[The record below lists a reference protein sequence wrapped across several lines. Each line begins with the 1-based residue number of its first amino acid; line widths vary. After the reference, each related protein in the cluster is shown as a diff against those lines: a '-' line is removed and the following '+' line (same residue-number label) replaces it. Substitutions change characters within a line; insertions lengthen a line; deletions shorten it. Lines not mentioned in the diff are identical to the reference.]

1 MRCPDFQPA
10 WKSLTECYQAQGL
23 NDEATKFESL
33 YNSACHPKELTP
45 AIFDKASLVGLTTS
59 ATKITPGASFDISW
73 YWKYNGEELARELA
87 AFVHFRHNSKTCFQG
102 DYVLLPELIERAPY
116 DKIYQQQT
124 TINVPESI
132 EDGEYTIWIGLYHRT
147 GHGSRIKPITE
158 LAVQR
163 RAVKIP
169 SVIQI
174 SDRESTIDG
183 AME

>member
-1 MRCPDFQPA
+1 MTA
-10 WKSLTECYQAQGL
+10 TE
-23 NDEATKFESL
+23 
-33 YNSACHPKELTP
+33 
-45 AIFDKASLVGLTTS
+45 
-59 ATKITPGASFDISW
+59 ITPGESFDISW

-87 AFVHFRHNSKTCFQG
+87 AFVHFRHNGKTYFQG
-102 DYVLLPELIERAPY
+102 DYVLLPELEKTAPY
-116 DKIYQQQT
+116 DKIYQQKT

-132 EDGEYTIWIGLYHRT
+132 ESGEYTIWIGLYHRT

-174 SDRESTIDG
+174 LEREPTTDG
-183 AME
+183 ALE